1 MQDAFVQ
8 IIQHVRA
15 TWRYRW
21 YIMLVAWPVSIGGWI
36 YVQMLPDEYQA
47 SARVYL
53 DTQSVLKPLLS
64 GLAVASNAQSEVELM
79 TRTLLSRPN
88 LEKVARM
95 TDLDLKAKTPEQ
107 LDLLLT
113 KMLGKMSIEDTRQQG
128 LFRIAFEDSDPQ
140 MAKRVVQS
148 LLTIFMETTLGESRK
163 DTDVAQRFLDQQI
176 KEYEARL
183 VASEERLTNFKRE
196 NLGRMPAEGRGYYEN
211 LQAAISELETAKLSL
226 QEVEN
231 RRAELQRQMQDKE
244 SLFGFSV
251 PAPSAG
257 GGSITPE
264 LDARLQALQSRLDE
278 LLLKFTD
285 QHPDVQAVKHT
296 MADIEKQRKEILA
309 AQAKKAGAAPS
320 ENMTVNP
327 YQAQMQLTLSE
338 ADANIASLR
347 ARVNIQQRRVD
358 DLKRLVNI
366 IPEVEAQ
373 LKQLNRDY
381 DVTKSN
387 YETLLTRRESA
398 TITEQLEQSADTV
411 KFRVVDPPYVPPSPS
426 SPKRALLNS
435 AVLGGG
441 IACGIVF
448 AFFLTQLN
456 PIFDTRRSVMEA
468 TGLPVLGG
476 VSMVW
481 TAEQQR
487 KKRVELLSYSLL
499 ATCLLGVYAAI
510 MLLHMLDI
518 HVLTKLK
525 SFI

>member
-1 MQDAFVQ
+1 MQEAIAQVL
-8 IIQHVRA
+8 QHVRA
-15 TWRYRW
+15 SWRYRW
-21 YIMLVAWPVSIGGWI
+21 FIALVAWPLCIAGWI
-36 YVQMLPDEYQA
+36 YVHSLPDQYKA

-53 DTQSVLKPLLS
+53 DTQSMLRPLLS
-64 GLAVASNAQSEVELM
+64 GLAVQSNAQSEGELM

-95 TDLDLKAKTPEQ
+95 TDQDLKAKTPEQ
-107 LDLLLT
+107 MEMLLT
-113 KMLGKMSIEDTRQQG
+113 KMLAKINIEDTRRQG
-128 LFRIAFEDSDPQ
+128 LFRISYEDSDPQ
-140 MAKRVVQS
+140 LAKRVVQA
-148 LLTIFMETTLGESRK
+148 LLTIFMETSLGESRK
-163 DTDVAQRFLDQQI
+163 DTDVAQRFLDEQI

-183 VASEERLTNFKRE
+183 VASEQRLTAFKRE
-196 NLGRMPAEGRGYYEN
+196 NLGRMPSEGRGYYDN
-211 LQAAISELETAKLSL
+211 LQAAISELEQAQLNL
-226 QEVEN
+226 QEAEH
-231 RRAELQRQMQDKE
+231 RRKELQRQMQDKE

-366 IPEVEAQ
+366 IPDVEAQ
-373 LKQLNRDY
+373 LNQLNRDY
-381 DVTKSN
+381 DDTKSN

-398 TITEQLEQSADTV
+398 TITEQLEQSAATV
-411 KFRVVDPPYVPPSPS
+411 KFRVVAPPYVPPSPS
-426 SPKRALLNS
+426 RPTRALLNS

-441 IACGIVF
+441 LACAIVF
-448 AFFLTQLN
+448 AFFLTHLN
-456 PIFDTRRSVMEA
+456 PIFDTRRSVIA
-468 TGLPVLGG
+468 
-476 VSMVW
+476 
-481 TAEQQR
+481 
-487 KKRVELLSYSLL
+487 
-499 ATCLLGVYAAI
+499 
-510 MLLHMLDI
+510 
-518 HVLTKLK
+518 
-525 SFI
+525 

>member
-1 MQDAFVQ
+1 MQEAIAQVL
-8 IIQHVRA
+8 QHVRA
-15 TWRYRW
+15 SWRYRW
-21 YIMLVAWPVSIGGWI
+21 FIALVAWPLCIAGWI
-36 YVQMLPDEYQA
+36 YVHSLPDQYQA

-53 DTQSVLKPLLS
+53 DTQSMLRPLLR
-64 GLAVASNAQSEVELM
+64 GLAVPSNAQSEVELM
-79 TRTLLSRPN
+79 PRTLQSRPN
-88 LEKVARM
+88 LEKEARM
-95 TDLDLKAKTPEQ
+95 TDLALKAKPPEQ

-113 KMLGKMSIEDTRQQG
+113 KMLGKMSIEDTRQHG
-128 LFRIAFEDSDPQ
+128 LYRIAFEDSDPQ

-176 KEYEARL
+176 KDNEARL
-183 VASEERLTNFKRE
+183 VATEERLTNFKRE

-231 RRAELQRQMQDKE
+231 LRAVLQRQMQDKE

-320 ENMTVNP
+320 ENMAVNP

-347 ARVNIQQRRVD
+347 ARVNVQQRRVD
-358 DLKRLVNI
+358 DLK
-366 IPEVEAQ
+366 
-373 LKQLNRDY
+373 
-381 DVTKSN
+381 
-387 YETLLTRRESA
+387 
-398 TITEQLEQSADTV
+398 
-411 KFRVVDPPYVPPSPS
+411 
-426 SPKRALLNS
+426 
-435 AVLGGG
+435 
-441 IACGIVF
+441 
-448 AFFLTQLN
+448 
-456 PIFDTRRSVMEA
+456 
-468 TGLPVLGG
+468 
-476 VSMVW
+476 
-481 TAEQQR
+481 
-487 KKRVELLSYSLL
+487 
-499 ATCLLGVYAAI
+499 
-510 MLLHMLDI
+510 
-518 HVLTKLK
+518 
-525 SFI
+525 